1 MNIKLVNTFSNIVI
15 VSYAV
20 FCHSQGVSKRTKP
33 KNGNKESLSDEPM
46 ILSEYSTE
54 DILDELRRRGIDIRE
69 GDAPEE
75 SER

>member
-1 MNIKLVNTFSNIVI
+1 
-15 VSYAV
+15 
-20 FCHSQGVSKRTKP
+20 
-33 KNGNKESLSDEPM
+33 M